1 MKNKEKN
8 IQQKKKSSIK
18 NYFLTGILVS
28 APLAITLYL
37 AIELILFIDIKISAL
52 LPTEYK
58 PFLSYLHGI
67 PGFGV
72 LVLFVGLI
80 FIGWISSGFFGN
92 ALLKILNKTISKMPV
107 VSGLY
112 NGLKKILETVMGGGQ
127 NQAFREA
134 VLVQYPREGL
144 WTIAFIT
151 GEVYSGIQNHFHK
164 EKMISIY
171 VPTTPNP
178 TSGFLI
184 FVKKKDIIPLDL
196 RVDDAW
202 KIIISTG
209 IVTPDSP
216 KNQQKIM
223 EQALAKAAKD
233 LKTQKEN

>member
-1 MKNKEKN
+1 MED
-8 IQQKKKSSIK
+8 KKKHSIK

-28 APLAITLYL
+28 TPLAITLYL
-37 AIELILFIDIKISAL
+37 AVELILFIDSKVSAL
-52 LPTEYK
+52 IPVEYK
-58 PFLSYLHGI
+58 PMLKHLHGI

-72 LVLFVGLI
+72 LILFVGLI

-92 ALLKILNKTISKMPV
+92 ALLKTLNKGISKMPV

-127 NQAFREA
+127 NQAFRQA

-151 GEVYSGIQNHFHK
+151 GDVYSGLQKHFK
-164 EKMISIY
+164 RSKMVSIY

-184 FVKKKDIIPLDL
+184 FVNKKDIIPLDL

-216 KNQQKIM
+216 QSQQKIM
-223 EQALAKAAKD
+223 EQALATAAED
-233 LKTQKEN
+233 LKTKAKS

>member
-1 MKNKEKN
+1 MKNKKTT
-8 IQQKKKSSIK
+8 SLK

-28 APLAITLYL
+28 APLAITGYL
-37 AIELILFIDIKISAL
+37 ATELILFIDRKVTSLI
-52 LPTEYK
+52 PTEYRHV
-58 PFLSYLHGI
+58 FNFLHGI

-72 LVLFVGLI
+72 LTLLISLVL
-80 FIGWISSGFFGN
+80 IGWLSSGFFGN
-92 ALLKILNKTISKMPV
+92 ALLKILNKAISKMPV

-112 NGLKKILETVMGGGQ
+112 NALKKILETVMGNGQ
-127 NQAFREA
+127 NTAFREA

-151 GEVYSGIQNHFHK
+151 GEVYSKIQSHFK
-164 EKMISIY
+164 KSNMVSIY

-184 FVKKKDIIPLDL
+184 FVNKKDIIPLDL

-223 EQALAKAAKD
+223 EQALANAAND
-233 LKTQKEN
+233 LKNKN

>member
-1 MKNKEKN
+1 MKEKRAA
-8 IQQKKKSSIK
+8 SLK

-28 APLAITLYL
+28 APLAITGYL
-37 AIELILFIDIKISAL
+37 ATELILFIDRKVTSLI
-52 LPTEYK
+52 PTEYRHV
-58 PFLSYLHGI
+58 FNFLHGI

-72 LVLFVGLI
+72 LILLI
-80 FIGWISSGFFGN
+80 SLILIGWISSGFLGN
-92 ALLKILNKTISKMPV
+92 ALLKILNKGISKMPV

-112 NGLKKILETVMGGGQ
+112 NALKKILETVMGNGQ
-127 NQAFREA
+127 NTAFREA

-151 GEVYSGIQNHFHK
+151 GEVYSKIQSHFK
-164 EKMISIY
+164 KSNMVSIY

-184 FVKKKDIIPLDL
+184 FVNKKDIIPLDL

-223 EQALAKAAKD
+223 EQALANAAND
-233 LKTQKEN
+233 LKNKN

>member
-1 MKNKEKN
+1 MKEKH
-8 IQQKKKSSIK
+8 SIK
-18 NYFLTGILVS
+18 GYFLTGVLVS
-28 APLAITLYL
+28 APLAITIYL
-37 AIELILFIDIKISAL
+37 AVELISFIDKKVNALMPAAYSPYGVPGFGLLILFVS
-52 LPTEYK
+52 
-58 PFLSYLHGI
+58 
-67 PGFGV
+67 
-72 LVLFVGLI
+72 LI
-80 FIGWISSGFFGN
+80 IIGWISSGFIGN
-92 ALLKILNKTISKMPV
+92 ALLKGLNKAISKMPV

-127 NQAFREA
+127 NKAFREA

-151 GEVYSGIQNHFHK
+151 GDVYSGIQKHFKK
-164 EKMISIY
+164 EKMVSIY

-184 FVKKKDIIPLDL
+184 FVNKKDIIPLNL

-216 KNQQKIM
+216 QSQQEIM
-223 EQALAKAAKD
+223 EKALACAKED
-233 LKTQKEN
+233 LKSLDCQPKDDKV

>member
-1 MKNKEKN
+1 MED
-8 IQQKKKSSIK
+8 KKKHSIK

-28 APLAITLYL
+28 APLAITAYL
-37 AIELILFIDIKISAL
+37 ATELILFIDKKVTSLIPK
-52 LPTEYK
+52 EHK
-58 PFLSYLHGI
+58 HVVDFLHGI

-72 LVLFVGLI
+72 LILLI
-80 FIGWISSGFFGN
+80 SLILIGWISSGFFGN
-92 ALLKILNKTISKMPV
+92 ALLKILNKAISKMPV

-112 NGLKKILETVMGGGQ
+112 NALKKILETVMGNGQ
-127 NQAFREA
+127 NTAFREA

-151 GEVYSGIQNHFHK
+151 GEVYSKIQSHFK
-164 EKMISIY
+164 KSNMVSIY

-184 FVKKKDIIPLDL
+184 FVNKKDIIPLDL

-223 EQALAKAAKD
+223 EQALANAAND
-233 LKTQKEN
+233 LKNKNKN

>member
-1 MKNKEKN
+1 MKNKKN
-8 IQQKKKSSIK
+8 PIQQKKKNSIK

-28 APLAITLYL
+28 APLAITIYL
-37 AIELILFIDIKISAL
+37 AVELILFIDTKISAL
-52 LPTEYK
+52 IPIEYK
-58 PFLSYLHGI
+58 PMLAYLHGI

-72 LVLFVGLI
+72 IVLFVGLI

-92 ALLKILNKTISKMPV
+92 TLLKILNKAISKMPV

-112 NGLKKILETVMGGGQ
+112 NGLKKILETVMGSGQ

-151 GEVYSGIQNHFHK
+151 GDVYSGIKKHFKK
-164 EKMISIY
+164 EKMVSIY

-184 FVKKKDIIPLDL
+184 FVNKKDIIPLDL

-216 KNQQKIM
+216 QNQQKIM

-233 LKTQKEN
+233 LKN